1 MPKEFTTTRRV
12 QFAET
17 DAAGVLYFGNYYRIM
32 EEVEHAFW
40 RSVGVSLA
48 HQGKEGATTWPRVAT
63 SCEYF
68 APVRFEDEIELAFRL
83 THVGQRSL
91 SFEVEFRHGR
101 SLIALGRTTAVCCS
115 LAEGAFQPIAIPEE
129 VRAKIAPYV
138 STNGE

>member
-48 HQGKEGATTWPRVAT
+48 HQGKEGATTC
-63 SCEYF
+63 CEYF
-68 APVRFEDEIELAFRL
+68 APVRFEDVIELAFRL

-115 LAEGAFQPIAIPEE
+115 LAEGDFQPIAIPEE